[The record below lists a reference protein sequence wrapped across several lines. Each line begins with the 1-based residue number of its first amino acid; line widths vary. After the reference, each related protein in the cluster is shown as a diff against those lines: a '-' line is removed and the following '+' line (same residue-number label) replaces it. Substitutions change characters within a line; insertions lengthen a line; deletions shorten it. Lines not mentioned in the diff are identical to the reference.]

1 MDRPIT
7 NGGPQE
13 QTALAGTLRF
23 KAQND
28 ESAGLSLR
36 SSSTSVLAQPPFGS
50 REIVAQAL
58 SFKTP
63 TASPAKV
70 RFRGEQDRAYRFV
83 FCVRHQLAASSREVV
98 RHRCNNRLCVNP
110 DHLELG
116 DRRDNLEDDRRFR
129 ARGVDFD
136 LL

>member
-1 MDRPIT
+1 VITDRLQDWYQEVLENHLDEAAIKVASILLSAT
-7 NGGPQE
+7 RDANGC
-13 QTALAGTLRF
+13 L
-23 KAQND
+23 
-28 ESAGLSLR
+28 
-36 SSSTSVLAQPPFGS
+36 V
-50 REIVAQAL
+50 
-58 SFKTP
+58 TP